1 MLHSTSVR
9 DLLFCGGGLTLAGS
23 LCAFTGLEGCSFPA
37 ALLLSL
43 ILTAVVCA
51 SLLPLRRAKLQCLV
65 PCCIGAAMLLTVR
78 ILGFPEETSDF
89 TNFLRPWTEYFRA
102 NGHLRAIGHEVG
114 NYNVPYLVLLAFFSY
129 FRLPELYLIKFTSVL
144 FDLLLAV
151 SAAGLVR
158 EAGQSDDRSA
168 VSYLLTLLLP
178 TVVINGAVWGQCDSI
193 YVSLGLTGLL
203 LCLKDKPFWGM
214 AAFGISFAFKLQAVF
229 LLPIVLLLL
238 FAKKVKIWHLPAFP
252 LAYVIA
258 VCPAML
264 GGRSVL
270 NTLLIYVNTASTAG
284 DGLNY
289 NSPSV
294 FSLPCFYWMEDTAGA
309 AKAGI
314 LAAFILCVLIFVLF
328 FCCRKRITNRSLI
341 FAALLFACG
350 LPLFLPHMHE
360 RYFYLCDVL
369 TLVCACMFPP
379 LSITVLFSQ
388 FASLIG
394 YHAYFYMRY
403 LYPMRIGFYVL
414 AVTLL
419 ASVVVTGLSLFWPEA
434 LERYLPEA
442 ESKNRLQP

>member
-1 MLHSTSVR
+1 MLHSAQIRYS
-9 DLLFCGGGLTLAGS
+9 LCCGGGLTLLGS
-23 LCAFTGLEGCSFPA
+23 LLAFSRLDDCSFFA
-37 ALLLSL
+37 ALLLSVL
-43 ILTAVVCA
+43 LAVA
-51 SLLPLRRAKLQCLV
+51 AFFSLLPLRHAKLPCLI
-65 PCCIGAAMLLTVR
+65 PCCVGAAMLLTVR

-89 TNFLRPWTEYFRA
+89 TNFLRPWTEYFRL
-102 NGHLRAIGHEVG
+102 NGNLRAIGPEVG

-129 FRLPELYLIKFTSVL
+129 FKLPELYLIKFTSVL

-168 VSYLLTLLLP
+168 VCWLLTLLLP

-193 YVSLGLTGLL
+193 YVSLGLLGLL
-203 LCLKDKPFWGM
+203 LCMKGKPFWGM
-214 AAFGISFAFKLQAVF
+214 AAFGVSFAFKLQAVF
-229 LLPIVLLLL
+229 LLPVVLLLL

-252 LAYVIA
+252 LAYLVA
-258 VCPAML
+258 VSPAML
-264 GGRSVL
+264 GGRGIW

-294 FSLPCFYWMEDTAGA
+294 FSLPRFYWVTETAGA
-309 AKAGI
+309 ARAGI
-314 LAAFILCVLIFVLF
+314 LAAFLLCVLVFILF
-328 FCCRKRITNRSLI
+328 FCRRKRITNRSLI

-369 TLVCACMFPP
+369 TLVVACVFPP
-379 LSITVLFSQ
+379 AAITVLFSQ

-414 AVTLL
+414 VVTLL
-419 ASVVVTGLSLFWPEA
+419 AAAALTVLSLLWPEA